1 MIFCDPKAKP
11 VLTARNVN
19 KESGILSGFQG
30 IVSHDQFG
38 MAALSAGGMYAPNIC
53 HPWFKAFESLKKKKC
68 KFYLWGYIFSD
79 SWLSMLRR
87 ELIYLESRT
96 LVGAE
101 DR

>member
-53 HPWFKAFESLKKKKC
+53 HPWFKAFESLKKKNANFTYGDTSLATRGC
-68 KFYLWGYIFSD
+68 RCLD
-79 SWLSMLRR
+79 
-87 ELIYLESRT
+87 ES
-96 LVGAE
+96 
-101 DR
+101 